1 MTYERHRH
9 ADAGPF
15 PRRTLAFRLK
25 IPVPQSDSSGT
36 RVCTGSGN
44 DFRTRGIWE
53 FPERSCMDCA
63 DAKLRM
69 EPCASGALVPE
80 ELALFE
86 EHIAACEG
94 CRLELELVRAMGKN
108 GDEKAGAK
116 NDDWTLDRI
125 FGAEAT
131 KMAATPVSESEALA
145 IAPLTAGADQ
155 AAGPSSEEASAP
167 ESAALF
173 ETTPNPMPPEQAA
186 APASASS
193 GEPADASG
201 AESVGFDEP
210 NPVSAS
216 FDDATTQVLENRAS
230 AQADAP
236 VAPAPTP
243 PSPTR
248 PTTAPPSNGEN
259 SWDFEPADAKPE
271 ASLPE
276 GSLFFAEETLARQGE
291 AKKGKN
297 TAKRMVVWGA
307 GALVGIALL
316 AISLWVGLSVR
327 EDGASINAPIPTAT
341 STTPPGAPDAAP
353 ESLAA
358 PEGGAAEVPGA
369 TTQEIVTQPADE
381 AVAKPPAKALGARAL
396 SGGGVPSIPTTST
409 RSGSQPV
416 APRSM
421 TGAPA
426 ASAAKGATTPSG
438 SGAPKQSTTAPDAA
452 TSKAASGTASHSA
465 GTRPTLTEEL
475 DPEQLELRAPPPAPP
490 TTPEQNVPFNGGAKS
505 ADGSQASPKTATPPV
520 VAPPV
525 DAAPP
530 APPADQVQR
539 PIDRLHLAT
548 VTAEQAS
555 DLVTLRKLKD
565 TWKGLVRTSVG
576 PDRAR
581 AKRELADCLWAIQS
595 LTGRT
600 SDKRDALAAYREYLL
615 NAPAGGADPRTVA
628 RMRQL
633 EDALAESK

>member
-1 MTYERHRH
+1 
-9 ADAGPF
+9 
-15 PRRTLAFRLK
+15 
-25 IPVPQSDSSGT
+25 
-36 RVCTGSGN
+36 
-44 DFRTRGIWE
+44 
-53 FPERSCMDCA
+53 MDCA

-94 CRLELELVRAMGKN
+94 CRLELELVRAMGKS
-108 GDEKAGAK
+108 GDEKGAPK
-116 NDDWTLDRI
+116 SDDWTLDRI
-125 FGAEAT
+125 FGAEANKT
-131 KMAATPVSESEALA
+131 AALPPPVPESEALP
-145 IAPLTAGADQ
+145 IASLAAGTEPPAESRPEELTA
-155 AAGPSSEEASAP
+155 P
-167 ESAALF
+167 EPVLF
-173 ETTPNPMPPEQAA
+173 ETSPNPMPPEP
-186 APASASS
+186 APASASAPS
-193 GEPADASG
+193 GEASNAAARTDA
-201 AESVGFDEP
+201 EPNGFDEP
-210 NPVSAS
+210 NPVGAS
-216 FDDATTQVLENRAS
+216 FDDASPHALEDGAV
-230 AQADAP
+230 AEAEALVAATP
-236 VAPAPTP
+236 ALPAPARTAAPATP
-243 PSPTR
+243 PADR
-248 PTTAPPSNGEN
+248 EN

-291 AKKGKN
+291 SKKGKN
-297 TAKRMVVWGA
+297 TAKRMVLWGA

-316 AISLWVGLSVR
+316 AISLWIGLSVR
-327 EDGASINAPIPTAT
+327 EDGASIKAPIPSAT
-341 STTPPGAPDAAP
+341 STTPPQTPDAGP

-358 PEGGAAEVPGA
+358 PGEGSAEAPGA
-369 TTQEIVTQPADE
+369 TTPEIVTQPADE
-381 AVAKPPAKALGARAL
+381 AVAKPPATALGARAL
-396 SGGGVPSIPTTST
+396 SSGGVPPISTST

-426 ASAAKGATTPSG
+426 ASSGKAPAKGVTAPSG
-438 SGAPKQSTTAPDAA
+438 NSVAKQSATAPEIAAPKP
-452 TSKAASGTASHSA
+452 ASGTASRSTEA
-465 GTRPTLTEEL
+465 RTTPTEEL

-490 TTPEQNVPFNGGAKS
+490 TTPEQNVPFNGGAKG
-505 ADGSQASPKTATPPV
+505 ADGSQATQKSALPPV
-520 VAPPV
+520 VSPPV
-525 DAAPP
+525 DAAPA

-555 DLVTLRKLKD
+555 DLVSLRKLKD

-581 AKRELADCLWAIQS
+581 AKRELADCFWAIQS
-595 LTGRT
+595 LTGKT
-600 SDKRDALAAYREYLL
+600 SDKREALAAYREYLL